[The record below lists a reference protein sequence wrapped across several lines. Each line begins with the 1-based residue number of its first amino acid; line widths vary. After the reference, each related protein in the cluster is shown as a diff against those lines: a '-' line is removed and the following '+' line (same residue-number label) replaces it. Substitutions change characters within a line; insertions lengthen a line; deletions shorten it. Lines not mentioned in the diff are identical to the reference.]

1 MFSSKNYTVYVKKI
15 NNNLIKNMV
24 FSSYFLLIYA
34 ICCECQEKEE
44 IQRNE
49 SKKREIQ
56 IKEERK
62 TYILFSQ
69 GINKLRKDVSFDN
82 SFCQVIIVVG
92 QSAEGEGS
100 CLLDCG
106 HNVQKERS
114 KKGHNSSILKSLNVL
129 RPAGQLCHGLHKP
142 GSSLL
147 ILLKHCKKD
156 GGYSCLVIIER
167 IILFLN
173 SHVYGIYVISTICM
187 HLKIQFIKTFMQMAQ
202 IIRI

>member
-1 MFSSKNYTVYVKKI
+1 MIFFVNVRERRKFREMNERREKYISK
-15 NNNLIKNMV
+15 
-24 FSSYFLLIYA
+24 
-34 ICCECQEKEE
+34 EKL
-44 IQRNE
+44 
-49 SKKREIQ
+49 
-56 IKEERK
+56 K

-129 RPAGQLCHGLHKP
+129 GPAG
-142 GSSLL
+142 
-147 ILLKHCKKD
+147 
-156 GGYSCLVIIER
+156 
-167 IILFLN
+167 
-173 SHVYGIYVISTICM
+173 
-187 HLKIQFIKTFMQMAQ
+187 
-202 IIRI
+202 

>member
-1 MFSSKNYTVYVKKI
+1 
-15 NNNLIKNMV
+15 MV
-24 FSSYFLLIYA
+24 FSSYFEILLIHIYTQVLYNVMNVGRK
-34 ICCECQEKEE
+34 IELQ
-44 IQRNE
+44 I
-49 SKKREIQ
+49 KRERNIDL
-56 IKEERK
+56 KRERERE
-62 TYILFSQ
+62 TYVLFSQ

-129 RPAGQLCHGLHKP
+129 GPAGQLCYGLYKSS
-142 GSSLL
+142 SSLL

-156 GGYSCLVIIER
+156 GEYLVVW
-167 IILFLN
+167 L
-173 SHVYGIYVISTICM
+173 YM
-187 HLKIQFIKTFMQMAQ
+187 
-202 IIRI
+202 

>member
-1 MFSSKNYTVYVKKI
+1 
-15 NNNLIKNMV
+15 MV
-24 FSSYFLLIYA
+24 FSSYFLLRYA

-114 KKGHNSSILKSLNVL
+114 KKGHNSSILKSFNVL
-129 RPAGQLCHGLHKP
+129 RPAGQLCHGLYKP

-156 GGYSCLVIIER
+156 RGENTCNLIFKFTCI
-167 IILFLN
+167 
-173 SHVYGIYVISTICM
+173 YGIRDQRSACTLRYNLLKRLCKWLRSYEFEAVYVNN
-187 HLKIQFIKTFMQMAQ
+187 
-202 IIRI
+202 